1 MSGVA
6 EYRSLGKTVLETN
19 SESVYCRHKFFLN
32 FFTRAPARLRNS
44 LYLHAGSTLLAAKM
58 LVTCS

>member
-6 EYRSLGKTVLETN
+6 EYRSLRQTVLETS

-44 LYLHAGSTLLAAKM
+44 LYLHAGSTLD
-58 LVTCS
+58 